1 MGATF
6 LQSDGERTGRA
17 NAARDANA
25 RRDTNAENAEVGL
38 AARASQNG
46 TAQRVAAYQ
55 SLLNAAPSVIA
66 LQRKQ
71 DTANGRALQR
81 KPEDEE
87 PAAMQQKAAPVQ
99 REGMMDEEKDKVAQS
114 KAMTAGGSSTIQREG
129 APAPR
134 NDTGLS
140 HQLKAG
146 VESLSGVSM
155 DDVKVHYN
163 SDKPAVVQALAYTQG
178 SEIHVAPGQEQH
190 VPHEAWHVAQQK
202 QGRVAATTQ
211 MKGVALN
218 DDPGLEHEA
227 DVMGARAASVSG

>member
-6 LQSDGERTGRA
+6 LRSEGERTGRA
-17 NAARDANA
+17 SAAHGMARDAS
-25 RRDTNAENAEVGL
+25 VGL
-38 AARASQNG
+38 AALAQQSPA
-46 TAQRVAAYQ
+46 AQRVAAYS
-55 SLLNAAPSVIA
+55 SLLNASPSAA
-66 LQRKQ
+66 LLQQKQ
-71 DTANGRALQR
+71 DVANGRAIQRVGDEEEKLQR
-81 KPEDEE
+81 MPEEDEKLG
-87 PAAMQQKAAPVQ
+87 AMQQKAQ
-99 REGMMDEEKDKVAQS
+99 
-114 KAMTAGGSSTIQREG
+114 GGSSTIQREE

-140 HQLKAG
+140 DQLKTG

-227 DVMGARAASVSG
+227 DVMGARAAEGG